1 MKGEVMRNP
10 LRCIVCSGL
19 VCMVLFTVC
28 MDSSPASE
36 VDSLVRDIEKLAAA
50 NESSSEEFDSSL
62 LERVESAPQ
71 AAIADAFV
79 PRLVD
84 PKATEKQLAIYAWV
98 LGVAR
103 DPRSVDP
110 LIFLCRK
117 STSEWVQRNCYL
129 ALAVIG
135 AQKSGEF
142 LYATLE
148 ATRDQEKR
156 YVLLDFLAQ
165 MQYEA
170 ALPRTGEILKLDPKE
185 YYWQSI
191 FIFGKMGDKAVPFL
205 IEKINDPDRNVRVNA
220 INVVGAWLLA
230 KESAQPLRE
239 RFWKEKAPEMR
250 LLILSALERVT
261 DDPRKV
267 KEFSKK
273 ILEKEKEESVRKY
286 ARETIDHFD
295 NKLKED
301 LEAFRRKKRISP
313 AVFAGQYDRI
323 YKSAGKQGFYEIIS
337 AASSW
342 EDEPKLKKL
351 RERVLQRNSDECFY
365 DYEKINDIIMFNRLM
380 RNQ

>member
-1 MKGEVMRNP
+1 M
-10 LRCIVCSGL
+10 
-19 VCMVLFTVC
+19 
-28 MDSSPASE
+28 SSW
-36 VDSLVRDIEKLAAA
+36 
-50 NESSSEEFDSSL
+50 
-62 LERVESAPQ
+62 
-71 AAIADAFV
+71 
-79 PRLVD
+79 
-84 PKATEKQLAIYAWV
+84 T
-98 LGVAR
+98 
-103 DPRSVDP
+103 
-110 LIFLCRK
+110 
-117 STSEWVQRNCYL
+117 
-129 ALAVIG
+129 
-135 AQKSGEF
+135 
-142 LYATLE
+142 
-148 ATRDQEKR
+148 
-156 YVLLDFLAQ
+156 FLAQ

-239 RFWKEKAPEMR
+239 RFCKEKAPEMR

-261 DDPRKV
+261 DDPRKI

-380 RNQ
+380 HNQ